1 MMHEEEK
8 SDLLIVASKQ
18 ANKPKGAESVER
30 RSGVKGNANQ
40 PHMCRTQS
48 RESMSQRLA
57 RVREA
62 AKQRKKE
69 RFTSLFH
76 LLTENALENAFLSL
90 SRKAAAGVDGIRW
103 QDYAVHLKS
112 NLADLHHRLHRGN
125 YRAQPGRRH
134 YIPKAD
140 GKQRP
145 LGIASLEDKIVQYA
159 LVKILNAVYETD
171 FKGFSYGFR
180 PGRSQH
186 DALDALATGLVRT
199 NVSWVLD
206 ADISQFF
213 DKVSHEW
220 LIKFIEHRIGDRR
233 VIRLIRKWLTAGT
246 SEEGKWQATTEGTP
260 QGAVIS
266 PLLANI
272 YLHYVFDLW
281 AHQWRR
287 RNATGNVI
295 IVRYADDIV
304 IGFDKQYDARR
315 FRYAMQR
322 RLREFGLTVHPKK
335 TRLLEFGRFA
345 AENRQ
350 RRGKGKPETFN
361 FLGFTHISG
370 KDRNGRFMLI
380 RKTRRDRML
389 ITLKAIKDGLRKR
402 WHYSIPEQ
410 GKWLR
415 RVVQGYLNYHSVP
428 GNYPTMLKFRKHVV
442 DLWRRALRR
451 RSQQDDTTWTK
462 ANRLAAGWLPKV
474 RVLHP
479 WPVERFTARHLRQE
493 PGA

>member
-1 MMHEEEK
+1 MMYGEEK
-8 SDLLIVASKQ
+8 SDSLIVAAKQ
-18 ANKPKGAESVER
+18 ANNPKGAESVER
-30 RSGVKGNANQ
+30 RSGAKGNAEQ
-40 PHMCRTQS
+40 PHMRRTQS
-48 RESMSQRLA
+48 RESMSQRLS

-69 RFTSLFH
+69 RFTALFH
-76 LLTENALENAFLSL
+76 LLTVEALEAAFLSL

-103 QDYAVHLKS
+103 MDYAGNMK
-112 NLADLHHRLHRGN
+112 NNITDLHRRLHQGS

-159 LVKILNAVYETD
+159 LVKILNAVYEND
-171 FKGFSYGFR
+171 FMGFSYGFR

-199 NVSWVLD
+199 NVNWVLD

-213 DKVSHEW
+213 DRVSHEW
-220 LIKFIEHRIGDRR
+220 LIRFTEHRIGDRR

-246 SEEGKWQATTEGTP
+246 SEEGQWRATEEGTP

-287 RNATGNVI
+287 RYATGNVVM
-295 IVRYADDIV
+295 VRYADDIV
-304 IGFDKQYDARR
+304 IGFDKRYDARR
-315 FRYAMQR
+315 FRIAMQR
-322 RLREFGLTVHPKK
+322 RLREFGLTVHPEK
-335 TRLLEFGRFA
+335 TRLMEFGRFA
-345 AENRQ
+345 AENRAI
-350 RRGKGKPETFN
+350 RGKGNPETFN

-370 KDRNGRFMLI
+370 KD
-380 RKTRRDRML
+380 
-389 ITLKAIKDGLRKR
+389 
-402 WHYSIPEQ
+402 
-410 GKWLR
+410 
-415 RVVQGYLNYHSVP
+415 
-428 GNYPTMLKFRKHVV
+428 
-442 DLWRRALRR
+442 
-451 RSQQDDTTWTK
+451 
-462 ANRLAAGWLPKV
+462 
-474 RVLHP
+474 
-479 WPVERFTARHLRQE
+479 
-493 PGA
+493 